1 MKTHPSSDK
10 DLETMGE
17 AYRELLEGALR
28 KARQGGSSLFHWL
41 GGHGH
46 DDPQHDI
53 DQKGHEVAELE
64 RYVRRDLA
72 DSARYRHET
81 GRDLHD
87 WLGFDVALIE
97 QAFWNIFSDAADQT
111 LLAVHEMRLQAEVS
125 EYHTG
130 EMVGLGTLACD
141 KCNERLHFS
150 AVARI
155 PPCPR
160 CGGTHFHRAV
170 DGPPLA

>member
-1 MKTHPSSDK
+1 MKTHSSSDH
-10 DLETMGE
+10 DLETMSE
-17 AYRELLEGALR
+17 AYRKLLEGALH
-28 KARQGGSSLFHWL
+28 KAHQGGSNLFHWL
-41 GGHGH
+41 GDHGTAQH
-46 DDPQHDI
+46 SLDQDDH
-53 DQKGHEVAELE
+53 KGAELKHS
-64 RYVRRDLA
+64 VRRDLA

-81 GRDLHD
+81 GRDLRD

-97 QAFWNIFSDAADQT
+97 QAFWNVFSDAADQT
-111 LLAVHEMRLQAEVS
+111 LLALHEMRLQAEVS

-150 AVARI
+150 AVGRI

-160 CGGTHFHRAV
+160 CAGTRFHRSA
-170 DGPPLA
+170 DGAALA

>member
-1 MKTHPSSDK
+1 MKTRSSSDNE
-10 DLETMGE
+10 LETMGQ
-17 AYRELLEGALR
+17 AYRELLEGALH
-28 KARQGGSSLFHWL
+28 KARQSGSSLFHWL
-41 GGHGH
+41 GGGHNEAPHGC
-46 DDPQHDI
+46 DSG
-53 DQKGHEVAELE
+53 GHEVAELE

-81 GRDLHD
+81 GRDLGD

-97 QAFWNIFSDAADQT
+97 QAFWNVFSDAADQT
-111 LLAVHEMRLQAEVS
+111 LLALHEMRLQANAS

-141 KCNERLHFS
+141 QCNERLRFS
-150 AVARI
+150 AVGRI

-160 CGGTHFHRAV
+160 CGGTRFHRPV
-170 DGPPLA
+170 DGAPLA